1 MARPV
6 GHEPNL
12 AREIA
17 FLVLLAIL
25 WGSSY
30 LFIKL
35 ALATIPPLT
44 LIAMRAVIAA
54 LLLVLV
60 VLHRRHQFP
69 ADSASWRQLIV
80 QSLLTSTVAWILL
93 VWGQQYVDSGLAG
106 VLNSTSPIFVFFITL
121 LWTRHEGVSW
131 RRFSGAFLGIV
142 GVMLI
147 IGTDALE
154 GLGQEVLAQLSILAG
169 AAVYGAAAIYGR
181 RLGHLPPTVT
191 AASTM
196 ILASVCLVPLA
207 LIVDRPWTLSPSLES
222 LSAAL
227 MLATFCT
234 AGALLIYFRLI
245 RTLGSLGVA
254 SQAYLRSGVSV
265 LLGVVVLG
273 EQPTWIIAMG
283 LAAVIVGV
291 AAINWPARRREQ

>member
-1 MARPV
+1 MARPD
-6 GHEPNL
+6 GHETSL
-12 AREIA
+12 VREIA

-44 LIAMRAVIAA
+44 LIALRAVVAA

-69 ADSASWRQLIV
+69 ADTASWGHLIV
-80 QSLLTSTVAWILL
+80 QSLLTATLAWILL

-106 VLNSTSPIFVFFITL
+106 VLNSTSPIFVFFITFF
-121 LWTRHEGVSW
+121 WTRHERVSW
-131 RRFSGAFLGIV
+131 RRFLGAFLGIV

-196 ILASVCLVPLA
+196 ILASLCLVPLA
-207 LIVDRPWTLSPSLES
+207 LFFDRPWTLSPSLES
-222 LSAAL
+222 LGAAL

-234 AGALLIYFRLI
+234 AGALLIYFRLM

-265 LLGVVVLG
+265 LLGIVVLG
-273 EQPTWIIAMG
+273 EQLTCIIAMG

-291 AAINWPARRREQ
+291 AAINWPARSTQQ